1 MPDNKLEC
9 AESKSAFTVFVIF
22 LRLGL
27 TSFGGPVAH
36 LGFFREEFVIRR
48 RWLSE
53 RCYADL
59 VALCQFLPGPA
70 SSQVGIALGLSRAG
84 YPGALAAWAGFTLP
98 SAIALILFAM
108 GIASYSEVIPVGVL
122 QGLQI
127 AAVAVVAQAVWGMG
141 KNFCIDV
148 ARLSIMAAAACFVL
162 LVPSVFAQVG
172 VMLMAGL
179 IGLVVFKPEH
189 VFVHAPLLI
198 RVRRWVGLFW
208 LMVFFTLLIVLPLL
222 AAHYSNQT
230 LALIDTFFRAG
241 SLVFGG
247 GHVVL
252 PLLQAEVIP
261 AGWVS
266 NDTFLAGYAAAQAVP
281 GPLFSFAAF
290 LGGSITGV
298 SGGWLAGMVCL
309 LAIFAPSFLLVI
321 GVLPFW
327 ESLRANARTQAAL
340 AGINAAV
347 VGLLL
352 AALYQLVCSSAIEH
366 AQDFGLALLAFIAL
380 MFWKMPAWLVVLGSG
395 VAGGLL
401 AL

>member
-179 IGLVVFKPEH
+179 IGFVLFKSEH
-189 VFVHAPLLI
+189 MFVPASLAI
-198 RVRRWVGLFW
+198 RVRRWVGLCW
-208 LMVFFTLLIVLPLL
+208 LMVFFTLLVVLPLL
-222 AAHYSNQT
+222 ATHYSNQT
-230 LALIDTFFRAG
+230 LVLIDAFFRAG

-290 LGGSITGV
+290 LGGSITSV

-366 AQDFGLALLAFIAL
+366 VQDFGLALLAFIAL